1 MVKLITP
8 DKFVQY
14 AKRIVSNPS
23 SPEEEA
29 RSAVSRA
36 YYSLYHET
44 LQLMLRKYS
53 FELIKNIEVDW
64 KRPLTPRE
72 KYQLNSLDPVFLRRV
87 NFHRVLP
94 KTIHNLKKP
103 IIATNFKNYR
113 DKRNQADYDLGI
125 DMVYSYANVIVSNI
139 DGFIGIIKSV
149 L

>member
-94 KTIHNLKKP
+94 KTIYNLRKP

-125 DMVYSYANVIVSNI
+125 DMFYSYANVIVSNI